1 MLCGRPHWGASI
13 GEEYQMSRSIHW
25 TYKIFKNKSKK
36 EIIAMCDYD
45 NPDYAVVELWKKMR
59 IKRSVKEKR
68 AEAKIERNLE

>member
-1 MLCGRPHWGASI
+1 VDARTGALV
-13 GEEYQMSRSIHW
+13 EKKLSRSIHW

-36 EIIAMCDYD
+36 EIIDMCDYD